1 MCKGG
6 CLPEADWGIVTLGS
20 GGFTGHLPSRGGFLY
35 APIVALFCHAPI
47 GRMAGS
53 LSLRLGLRS
62 KFPYASIVALL
73 MRGMVMHRGPPRP
86 RDSSLLGMVS
96 T

>member
-1 MCKGG
+1 MR
-6 CLPEADWGIVTLGS
+6 LSSRFFVTLRLDAWPGRFPSDSDS
-20 GGFTGHLPSRGGFLY
+20 GQPQCGLPAS
-35 APIVALFCHAPI
+35 
-47 GRMAGS
+47 S
-53 LSLRLGLRS
+53 LRS
-62 KFPYASIVALL
+62 KRPYASIAALL